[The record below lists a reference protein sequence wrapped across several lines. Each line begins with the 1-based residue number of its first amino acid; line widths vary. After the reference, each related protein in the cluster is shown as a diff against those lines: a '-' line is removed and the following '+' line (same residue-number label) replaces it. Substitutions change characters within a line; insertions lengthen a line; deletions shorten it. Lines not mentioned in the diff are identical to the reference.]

1 MLNRMQATAKAHSQ
15 TLLAQAKKKLLDKDY
30 KGSITLLT
38 EAIQLDGANTDAKFF
53 RALSHLD
60 QGMNREAG
68 AEFRELI
75 DQESNNSQA
84 SFILLS
90 IA

>member
-53 RALSHLD
+53 RA
-60 QGMNREAG
+60 N
-68 AEFRELI
+68 
-75 DQESNNSQA
+75 
-84 SFILLS
+84 
-90 IA
+90 